1 MNEVGVVLW
10 IDILQ
15 TRDTAMKQIFLA
27 FHYAFTKV
35 A

>member
-15 TRDTAMKQIFLA
+15 TRDTARAMKQIFLA
-27 FHYAFTKV
+27 FHFAFT
-35 A
+35 